1 MYAFLDTGNLD
12 SRHLPFAPVVLRRQS
27 IEFGK
32 QPHFPGGSLR
42 RGLPESQQRIVPEP
56 KTFLRRIAFSSETD
70 TGGEY
75 FRRNGSAG
83 PRWPFD
89 AECHLT
95 PTRYRRLSSGP
106 TSAPE
111 GDILA

>member
-32 QPHFPGGSLR
+32 QPLFPGGSLR

-56 KTFLRRIAFSSETD
+56 KTFLRRIAFSSETIRAANIS
-70 TGGEY
+70 GETEA
-75 FRRNGSAG
+75 RALAG
-83 PRWPFD
+83 HSTLN
-89 AECHLT
+89 A
-95 PTRYRRLSSGP
+95 
-106 TSAPE
+106 
-111 GDILA
+111 I